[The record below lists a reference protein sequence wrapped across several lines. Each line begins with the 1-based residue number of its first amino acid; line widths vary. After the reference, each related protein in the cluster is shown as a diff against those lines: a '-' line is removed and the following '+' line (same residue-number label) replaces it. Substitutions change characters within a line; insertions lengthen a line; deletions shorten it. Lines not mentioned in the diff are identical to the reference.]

1 MKAWLLWKE
10 GRAKELIDSCFED
23 SSVEPQV
30 LRCIQVGL
38 LCVQKYSED
47 RPTMNSVVLM
57 LSNDGVRLPKP
68 KEPGFFMEMSSN
80 NSSESSTLR
89 NGEFCSENGLTN
101 TLDGR

>member
-1 MKAWLLWKE
+1 MQAWLLWKE
-10 GRAKELIDSCFED
+10 GRAKELIDLCFED
-23 SSVEPQV
+23 FSVEPQV

-57 LSNDGVRLPKP
+57 LSNDGMRLPKP
-68 KEPGFFMEMSSN
+68 KEPGFFLERSSN
-80 NSSESSTLR
+80 SNNESLTST
-89 NGEFCSENGLTN
+89 NQEIQSENGMTI